1 MAIQTSN
8 VANIA
13 TTVYT
18 SSGNSVVTFLSL
30 TNYAANT
37 VAANVHVVPN
47 NGGSV
52 GTANVQNL
60 AIVSLDITSNGTST
74 GDTYQF
80 YVGNEKLVLANND
93 TIQVVANV
101 DNSINAIVS
110 YTGA

>member
-1 MAIQTSN
+1 MPIQTSN
-8 VANIA
+8 VTTLG

-30 TNYAANT
+30 TNYAGNT

-60 AIVSLDITSNGTST
+60 AIVSLDIASNGTST

>member
-1 MAIQTSN
+1 MPIQTSN
-8 VANIA
+8 VTASG

-30 TNYAANT
+30 TNYTGNT

-47 NGGSV
+47 NAGNV
-52 GTANVQNL
+52 GTSNVQNL
-60 AIVSLDITSNGTST
+60 AIVSLDILSNGTST

>member
-8 VANIA
+8 VTTSG

-30 TNYAANT
+30 TNYTANT
-37 VAANVHVVPN
+37 VSANIHIVPN

-52 GTANVQNL
+52 GTANVLNL
-60 AIVSLDITSNGTST
+60 AIVSLDIVSNGSST

-80 YVGNEKLVLANND
+80 YVGNEKLVLNNND

>member
-1 MAIQTSN
+1 MPIQTSN
-8 VANIA
+8 VTASG

-30 TNYAANT
+30 TNYPANT
-37 VAANVHVVPN
+37 VSANIHIGPN
-47 NGGSV
+47 NAGSA
-52 GTANVQNL
+52 GTANIQNL
-60 AIVSLDITSNGTST
+60 AIVSLDIISNGAST